1 MEQRIHVPTP
11 FGRIMLSLV
20 RAEPLPESARSL
32 PQDPID
38 DRLANV

>member
-1 MEQRIHVPTP
+1 
-11 FGRIMLSLV
+11 MLGLV
-20 RAEPLPESARSL
+20 RAGSLAESARSL